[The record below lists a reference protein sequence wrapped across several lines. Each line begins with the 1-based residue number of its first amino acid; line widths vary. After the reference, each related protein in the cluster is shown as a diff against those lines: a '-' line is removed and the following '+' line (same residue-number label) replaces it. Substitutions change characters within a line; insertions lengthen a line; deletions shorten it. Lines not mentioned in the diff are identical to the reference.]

1 MILTDII
8 RTGGQTSWVP
18 VVTDTPRVASVTND
32 LIKVLPHRHRCAI
45 RCVYKQVFL
54 DLENS
59 ERIDNHQ
66 IDININMI
74 QTDYLE

>member
-32 LIKVLPHRHRCAI
+32 LDKGATTSA
-45 RCVYKQVFL
+45 QVCYTMRLRTSVSWFREL
-54 DLENS
+54 FREN
-59 ERIDNHQ
+59 R
-66 IDININMI
+66 
-74 QTDYLE
+74 

>member
-32 LIKVLPHRHRCAI
+32 LDKGANTLA
-45 RCVYKQVFL
+45 QVCYTMRL
-54 DLENS
+54 RTS
-59 ERIDNHQ
+59 VS
-66 IDININMI
+66 
-74 QTDYLE
+74 